1 MREYA
6 AKCDRYLRV
15 GIWNITQIRQ
25 QVAAGKLTKEE
36 YEQITGKPYA
46 TRSDAK

>member
-1 MREYA
+1 MRKYA

-46 TRSDAK
+46 RSDEK